1 MSSAVT
7 LNEGG
12 ADSTSPISI
21 DRPVA
26 GVAVVTLQ
34 RPANL
39 NAFNKDLLWALH
51 DAVDELSADR
61 DTRVVILTG
70 AGRAFSAGLD
80 LNEGHFEVPGTE
92 SMAEVPR
99 LLILQKRFTDL
110 LEKIRQSPKPFIA
123 AVHGPATGGGMA
135 VALACDIR
143 VVTAEAKFGAVF
155 MAIGATNTDLGIS
168 YLLPRFVGAARSAE
182 ILLTGRLVGGQE
194 AERIGIAT
202 HLVARDE
209 LQPQSIALASA
220 IAAHGAFQVWMTKET
235 MWQTL
240 DAPSFR
246 HAVDMENRTQIM
258 TNMAGDV
265 DRAFEA
271 FTSGG
276 TRKIEWKAM

>member
-1 MSSAVT
+1 MADVPKATGDQGHKSEPVGVEY
-7 LNEGG
+7 LEGG
-12 ADSTSPISI
+12 
-21 DRPVA
+21 VA
-26 GVAVVTLQ
+26 LLTLR
-34 RPANL
+34 RPASL

-51 DAVDELSADR
+51 DAVDALVVDR
-61 DTRVVILTG
+61 EIRVVILTG
-70 AGRAFSAGLD
+70 EGRAFSAGLD
-80 LNEGHFEVPGTE
+80 LNEGHFNVPGTE

-110 LEKIRQSPKPFIA
+110 LEKIRESPKPFIA

-143 VVTAEAKFGAVF
+143 VVTEEARFGAVF
-155 MAIGATNTDLGIS
+155 MAIGASNTDLGIS
-168 YLLPRFVGAARSAE
+168 YLLPRYVGAARSAE
-182 ILLTGRLVGGQE
+182 ILLTGRLIGGHE

-202 HLVARDE
+202 HLVMREDLLPRSIE
-209 LQPQSIALASA
+209 LAITIAN
-220 IAAHGAFQVWMTKET
+220 HGAFQVWMTKET

-265 DRAFEA
+265 DRAFAA
-271 FTSGG
+271 FTAGG
-276 TRKIEWKAM
+276 RKNIEWKAM

>member
-1 MSSAVT
+1 MADAARA
-7 LNEGG
+7 GG
-12 ADSTSPISI
+12 DQGHQSE
-21 DRPVA
+21 PVGVEHLTG
-26 GVAVVTLQ
+26 GVAVVTLR
-34 RPANL
+34 RPASL

-51 DAVDELSADR
+51 DAVDALVVDR
-61 DTRVVILTG
+61 EVRVVILTG
-70 AGRAFSAGLD
+70 EGRAFSAGLD
-80 LNEGHFEVPGTE
+80 LNEGHFNVPGTE

-143 VVTAEAKFGAVF
+143 VVTDEARFGAVF
-155 MAIGATNTDLGIS
+155 MAIGASNTDLGIS
-168 YLLPRFVGAARSAE
+168 YLLPRYVGAARSAE
-182 ILLTGRLVGGQE
+182 ILLTGRLIGGQE

-202 HLVARDE
+202 HLVMREDLLPRSIE
-209 LQPQSIALASA
+209 LANTIAN
-220 IAAHGAFQVWMTKET
+220 HGAFQVWMTKET

-265 DRAFEA
+265 DRAFAA
-271 FTSGG
+271 FTAGG
-276 TRKIEWKAM
+276 RKNIEWKAM

>member
-1 MSSAVT
+1 MANVAEAVGDQGHTSEPVGVEHLEGGVALVT
-7 LNEGG
+7 L
-12 ADSTSPISI
+12 
-21 DRPVA
+21 R
-26 GVAVVTLQ
+26 
-34 RPANL
+34 RPASL

-51 DAVDELSADR
+51 DTVDELTVDR
-61 DTRVVILTG
+61 EIRVVILTG
-70 AGRAFSAGLD
+70 EGRAFSAGLD
-80 LNEGHFEVPGTE
+80 LNEGHFDVPGTE

-143 VVTAEAKFGAVF
+143 VVTGEARFGAVF
-155 MAIGATNTDLGIS
+155 MAIGASNTDLGIS
-168 YLLPRFVGAARSAE
+168 YLLPRYVGAARSAE
-182 ILLTGRLVGGQE
+182 ILLTGRLIGGEE

-202 HLVARDE
+202 HLVMREDLLPHSIE
-209 LQPQSIALASA
+209 LATTIAN
-220 IAAHGAFQVWMTKET
+220 HGAFQVWMTKET

-265 DRAFEA
+265 DRAFAA
-271 FTSGG
+271 FTAGG
-276 TRKIEWKAM
+276 RKRIEWKAM

>member
-1 MSSAVT
+1 MADVLEAAGDQGHQSEPVGVER
-7 LNEGG
+7 LEG
-12 ADSTSPISI
+12 
-21 DRPVA
+21 
-26 GVAVVTLQ
+26 GVAVVTLR
-34 RPANL
+34 RPASL

-51 DAVDELSADR
+51 DAVDELTVDR
-61 DTRVVILTG
+61 EIRVVILTG
-70 AGRAFSAGLD
+70 EGRAFSAGLD

-143 VVTAEAKFGAVF
+143 VVTGEARFGAVF
-155 MAIGATNTDLGIS
+155 MAIGASNTDLGIS
-168 YLLPRFVGAARSAE
+168 YLLPRYVGAARSAE
-182 ILLTGRLVGGQE
+182 ILLTGRLIGGQE

-202 HLVARDE
+202 HLVLREDLLPHTIE
-209 LQPQSIALASA
+209 LATTIAN
-220 IAAHGAFQVWMTKET
+220 HGAFQVWMTKET

-265 DRAFEA
+265 DRAFAA
-271 FTSGG
+271 FTAGS
-276 TRKIEWKAM
+276 RKSIEWKAM

>member
-1 MSSAVT
+1 MADGPDAAGSQGRGSETVGVER
-7 LNEGG
+7 LEGG
-12 ADSTSPISI
+12 VT
-21 DRPVA
+21 
-26 GVAVVTLQ
+26 VVTLR
-34 RPANL
+34 RPASL

-51 DAVDELSADR
+51 DVVDELSADR
-61 DTRVVILTG
+61 ETRVVIVTG

-80 LNEGHFEVPGTE
+80 LNEGHFHVPGTE
-92 SMAEVPR
+92 TMAEVPR

-155 MAIGATNTDLGIS
+155 MAIGAANTDLGIS
-168 YLLPRFVGAARSAE
+168 YLLPRYVGAARSAE
-182 ILLTGRLVGGQE
+182 ILLTGRLVGGEE

-202 HLVARDE
+202 HLVAREE
-209 LQPQSIALASA
+209 LLTRSIELAST
-220 IAAHGAFQVWMTKET
+220 IAKHGAFQVWMTKET

-265 DRAFEA
+265 DRAFAA
-271 FTSGG
+271 FTAGDA
-276 TRKIEWKAM
+276 KNIEWKAM